1 MQGGIVP
8 MRDSRGVGTFPA
20 TSAELSRL
28 FTAVRRGKV
37 LTVTGRLREPRSQLV
52 HEIGQRLS
60 SNFYDGVA
68 VVSMDRRFGIR
79 DLTAALGC
87 VPGMPFLP
95 YGTSNAASWLAE
107 RDMLLVLDG
116 CEHLASEALDWL
128 RELLA
133 VAPGLRILA
142 AGRDPLAFAPEQV
155 HPL

>member
-1 MQGGIVP
+1 
-8 MRDSRGVGTFPA
+8 MRDSRGAGTFPA

-37 LTVTGRLREPRSQLV
+37 LTVTGRFREPRSQLV
-52 HEIGQRLS
+52 REIGQRLS

-87 VPGMPFLP
+87 LPGMPFLP
-95 YGTSNAASWLAE
+95 CGTSNAASWLAE

-116 CEHLASEALDWL
+116 CEHLASETVDWL

-142 AGRDPLAFAPEQV
+142 AGPGPLAFSTDQV
-155 HPL
+155 HRL

>member
-1 MQGGIVP
+1 MP
-8 MRDSRGVGTFPA
+8 MRDSRGAGTFPA
-20 TSAELSRL
+20 TSVELSHL
-28 FTAVRRGKV
+28 FTAVRRNKV
-37 LTVTGRLREPRSQLV
+37 LTVTGRLPEPRSRLV
-52 HEIGQRLS
+52 REIGQRLV

-68 VVSMDRRFGIR
+68 VVSMDRRFGVR

-95 YGTSNAASWLAE
+95 YGTSNAGSWLAE

-116 CEHLASEALDWL
+116 CDHLAAEALDWL

-142 AGRDPLAFAPEQV
+142 AGHRPLAIAPEQV
-155 HPL
+155 HRL

>member
-1 MQGGIVP
+1 
-8 MRDSRGVGTFPA
+8 MRDSRGAGTFPA

-37 LTVTGRLREPRSQLV
+37 LTVTGRFREPRSQLV
-52 HEIGQRLS
+52 REIGQRLS

-68 VVSMDRRFGIR
+68 VVSMDRRFGVR

-95 YGTSNAASWLAE
+95 CGTSNAASWLAE

-116 CEHLASEALDWL
+116 CEHLASESLDWL

-133 VAPGLRILA
+133 VAPGLRVLA
-142 AGRDPLAFAPEQV
+142 AGSDPLAFAPDQV
-155 HPL
+155 HRL

>member
-1 MQGGIVP
+1 MP
-8 MRDSRGVGTFPA
+8 MRESRGAGSTFPA

-37 LTVTGRLREPRSQLV
+37 LTVTGRFREPRSLLV
-52 HEIGQRLS
+52 REIGQRLA

-68 VVSMDRRFGIR
+68 VVSMDQRFGVR

-95 YGTSNAASWLAE
+95 CGTSNAASWLAE

-116 CEHLASEALDWL
+116 CEHLAAEALDWL

-142 AGRDPLAFAPEQV
+142 AGRHPLAFAPDRV
-155 HPL
+155 HRL